1 MDEPLNAFLAAQR
14 VFTET
19 VHAIAEDQW
28 HAPTPDREWDVA
40 ELLGHLVEEHRYA
53 APLLHGQDLESARM
67 VVEGS
72 RKLPVDGGVG
82 ANLAEEWDEAA
93 VESSDAFSADGAL
106 TRSVALSRGDTPARQ
121 YIAEMTFDLVVH
133 GWDLAKA
140 IGHDIEF
147 PPEVVEHVHEQA
159 KSFGDLSG
167 SGYFDKPVDVPDD
180 APKLDRLVGLT
191 GRDPG
196 WKP

>member
-19 VHAIAEDQW
+19 VHAIGEDDW
-28 HAPTPDREWDVA
+28 HAPTPDTEWDVA
-40 ELLGHLVEEHRYA
+40 ELLGHMIEEHRFA

-72 RKLPVDGGVG
+72 RKLPIDGGVG
-82 ANLAEEWDEAA
+82 ANRAEEWDEAA

-106 TRSVALSRGDTPARQ
+106 DRDVALSRGSTPARD
-121 YIAEMTFDLVVH
+121 YLAEMTFDLVIH
-133 GWDLAKA
+133 AWDLAKG
-140 IGHDIEF
+140 IGRDVEF
-147 PPEVVEHVHEQA
+147 PPEVVEGIYEQA
-159 KSFGDLSG
+159 KGFGDLSS
-167 SGYFDKPVDVPDD
+167 SGFFAEPVDVPAD
-180 APKLDRLVGLT
+180 APTMDKLLGLT
-191 GRDPG
+191 GRDPA

>member
-14 VFTET
+14 VFTDV
-19 VHAIAEDQW
+19 VHAVGEDDW
-28 HAPTPDREWDVA
+28 HAPTPDTEWDVA
-40 ELLGHLVEEHRYA
+40 TLLGHLVEEHRYA
-53 APLLHGQDLESARM
+53 APLLHGQDLDSARM

-106 TRSVALSRGDTPARQ
+106 DREVALSRGSTPARQ

-133 GWDLAKA
+133 GWDLARA
-140 IGHDIEF
+140 IGRDVEF
-147 PPEVVEHVHEQA
+147 PPEVVEHVLEQA
-159 KSFGDLSG
+159 KEFGDLSG
-167 SGYFDKPVDVPDD
+167 SGMFDKPVDVPDD
-180 APKLDRLVGLT
+180 APALDRLIGLT
-191 GRDPG
+191 GRDPA
-196 WKP
+196 WKR

>member
-1 MDEPLNAFLAAQR
+1 MDEPLNAFLATQR

-19 VHAIAEDQW
+19 VHAIGEGDW
-28 HAPTPDREWDVA
+28 HAPTPDTEWDVA
-40 ELLGHLVEEHRYA
+40 ELLGHLIEEHRYA
-53 APLLHGQDLESARM
+53 APLLHGQDLDSARM
-67 VVEGS
+67 IVEGS

-82 ANLAEEWDEAA
+82 ANLAEEWNEAA
-93 VESSDAFSADGAL
+93 VESSDAFAGDRAL
-106 TRSVALSRGDTPARQ
+106 DRDVALSRGATPARH

-140 IGHDIEF
+140 IGRDIEF
-147 PPEVVEHVHEQA
+147 PPEVVEHVYEQA
-159 KSFGDLSG
+159 KTFGDLSG
-167 SGYFDKPVDVPDD
+167 SGFFAPPVDVPDD
-180 APKLDRLVGLT
+180 APTLDKLMGLT

>member
-1 MDEPLNAFLAAQR
+1 MDQPLNAFLAAQR
-14 VFTET
+14 VFTDV
-19 VHAIAEDQW
+19 VHDVAEDHW
-28 HAPTPDREWDVA
+28 HAPTPDTEWDVA

-53 APLLHGQDLESARM
+53 APLLHGQDLDSARM
-67 VVEGS
+67 IVEGS

-93 VESSDAFSADGAL
+93 VESSDAFAADGAL
-106 TRSVALSRGDTPARQ
+106 DRSVALSRGDTPARD

-133 GWDLAKA
+133 GWDLARA
-140 IGHDIEF
+140 IGRDAEF
-147 PPEVVEHVHEQA
+147 PPEVVEHVYEQA
-159 KSFGDLSG
+159 KGFGDLSG
-167 SGYFDKPVDVPDD
+167 SGFFAKAVDVPDD
-180 APKLDRLVGLT
+180 APTLDKLLGLT

>member
-1 MDEPLNAFLAAQR
+1 MDQPLNAFLAAQR
-14 VFTET
+14 VFTQV
-19 VHAIAEDQW
+19 VHAVGEDQW
-28 HAPTPDREWDVA
+28 HAPTPDTEWDVA
-40 ELLGHLVEEHRYA
+40 ELVGHLVEEHRWA

-67 VVEGS
+67 IVEGS

-106 TRSVALSRGDTPARQ
+106 DRTVALSRGDTPARH
-121 YIAEMTFDLVVH
+121 YLAEMTFDLIIH

-140 IGHDIEF
+140 IGRDVEF
-147 PPEVVEHVHEQA
+147 PPEVVEGVYEQA
-159 KSFGDLSG
+159 KGFGDLSS
-167 SGYFDKPVDVPDD
+167 SGMFAAPVAVPDD
-180 APKLDRLVGLT
+180 APVLDRLLGLT
-191 GRDPG
+191 GRDPD